1 MFIFVQLDPS
11 LADLVMEMGYSI
23 CSSLE
28 ECRRNLLSVI
38 SGNGSS
44 DIFGSLSIAKVLS
57 MMIRT
62 HTGLDTQSNLTYWP
76 GDNANNDQDKSSTN
90 CTAWNV
96 DVFVHTV
103 KDLVLIY
110 CFNFTFLQSYCE
122 YYINI
127 FICIYIV
134 ESIIILVRCHQRT

>member
-1 MFIFVQLDPS
+1 MFQLDPS

-38 SGNGSS
+38 SGSS
-44 DIFGSLSIAKVLS
+44 SSVIFGPLSIAKVLS

-62 HTGLDTQSNLTYWP
+62 HTGLDSQSNLTYWP
-76 GDNANNDQDKSSTN
+76 GDNATNHDQDKTSNN
-90 CTAWNV
+90 CTTWNV

-110 CFNFTFLQSYCE
+110 YFNT
-122 YYINI
+122 
-127 FICIYIV
+127 
-134 ESIIILVRCHQRT
+134 

>member
-1 MFIFVQLDPS
+1 MILKCFIFVQLDPS

-38 SGNGSS
+38 SGNSSS

-76 GDNANNDQDKSSTN
+76 GDNANHDQEKSSNN
-90 CTAWNV
+90 CTTWNV
-96 DVFVHTV
+96 EVFVHTV
-103 KDLVLIY
+103 KDLVIIY
-110 CFNFTFLQSYCE
+110 CFYFKFLQSYYV

-127 FICIYIV
+127 YMYI
-134 ESIIILVRCHQRT
+134 L

>member
-1 MFIFVQLDPS
+1 MLQLDPS

-38 SGNGSS
+38 SGSGSS
-44 DIFGSLSIAKVLS
+44 VIFGPLSIAKVLS

-76 GDNANNDQDKSSTN
+76 GDNANHDLEKSSNN
-90 CTAWNV
+90 CTTWNV

-103 KDLVLIY
+103 KDLVLI
-110 CFNFTFLQSYCE
+110 N
-122 YYINI
+122 
-127 FICIYIV
+127 
-134 ESIIILVRCHQRT
+134 